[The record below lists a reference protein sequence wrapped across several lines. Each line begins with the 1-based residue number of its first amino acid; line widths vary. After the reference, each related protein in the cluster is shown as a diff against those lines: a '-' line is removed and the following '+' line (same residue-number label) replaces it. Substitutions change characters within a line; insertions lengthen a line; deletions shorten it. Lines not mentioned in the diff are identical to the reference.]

1 MRRTPEVFGSR
12 ENTNKHGCNGRLQH
26 IFSSSSYTGGVLHL
40 HILPRPAFN
49 RYRRAYH
56 QVSCFL
62 QLLSIQQVAKKRGP
76 KPPGTSFT
84 VTSAAPPCHPCV
96 VTSRARLFSQP
107 FGAAEALFLALFR
120 AAGTSSFNLSMRSR
134 DRHLPMHH
142 PRAHFG
148 KKKIPLLSL
157 RNTRCLWFTR
167 WRSPPFPSPLSCRPD
182 CQAEIFYTLHTLGRH
197 DRPGRQSHA
206 PNISSSSSQTA
217 LRFWVLFSTFF
228 FSSSLLFSF
237 LFCLASQEKKITL
250 TVNLTFHSIRTRSFI
265 YLIQNSFGSFIHS
278 LSRVSYWGRMV
289 SRKVLSAVALF
300 STLALAQNNNNNNN
314 GQNNN
319 NNNNGGDATQLAP
332 NAVQSGSFFDGSD
345 AIGAND
351 AQAQSDVSQN
361 NFINFCAGQT
371 LTNGLQLVDGSCN
384 GIRESSW
391 KQTWQPDFLS

>member
-148 KKKIPLLSL
+148 KKKKSLSCLYAIPAVSGSHVGDRRPFLLPCHAARTAKRKYFIPYILLGAMIGQAGKVTHPIYPPLPPRLPFGSG
-157 RNTRCLWFTR
+157 FS
-167 WRSPPFPSPLSCRPD
+167 SPP
-182 CQAEIFYTLHTLGRH
+182 
-197 DRPGRQSHA
+197 
-206 PNISSSSSQTA
+206 SSSHP
-217 LRFWVLFSTFF
+217 LFYFRFYSVLPV
-228 FSSSLLFSF
+228 
-237 LFCLASQEKKITL
+237 K
-250 TVNLTFHSIRTRSFI
+250 RRRS
-265 YLIQNSFGSFIHS
+265 
-278 LSRVSYWGRMV
+278 R
-289 SRKVLSAVALF
+289 
-300 STLALAQNNNNNNN
+300 
-314 GQNNN
+314 
-319 NNNNGGDATQLAP
+319 
-332 NAVQSGSFFDGSD
+332 
-345 AIGAND
+345 
-351 AQAQSDVSQN
+351 
-361 NFINFCAGQT
+361 
-371 LTNGLQLVDGSCN
+371 
-384 GIRESSW
+384 
-391 KQTWQPDFLS
+391 

>member
-148 KKKIPLLSL
+148 KKKNPSLVSTQYPLSL
-157 RNTRCLWFTR
+157 V
-167 WRSPPFPSPLSCRPD
+167 
-182 CQAEIFYTLHTLGRH
+182 HTLEIAALSFSPVMP
-197 DRPGRQSHA
+197 PGLPSGNILYPTYSWA
-206 PNISSSSSQTA
+206 P
-217 LRFWVLFSTFF
+217 
-228 FSSSLLFSF
+228 
-237 LFCLASQEKKITL
+237 
-250 TVNLTFHSIRTRSFI
+250 
-265 YLIQNSFGSFIHS
+265 
-278 LSRVSYWGRMV
+278 
-289 SRKVLSAVALF
+289 
-300 STLALAQNNNNNNN
+300 
-314 GQNNN
+314 
-319 NNNNGGDATQLAP
+319 
-332 NAVQSGSFFDGSD
+332 
-345 AIGAND
+345 
-351 AQAQSDVSQN
+351 
-361 NFINFCAGQT
+361 
-371 LTNGLQLVDGSCN
+371 
-384 GIRESSW
+384 
-391 KQTWQPDFLS
+391 